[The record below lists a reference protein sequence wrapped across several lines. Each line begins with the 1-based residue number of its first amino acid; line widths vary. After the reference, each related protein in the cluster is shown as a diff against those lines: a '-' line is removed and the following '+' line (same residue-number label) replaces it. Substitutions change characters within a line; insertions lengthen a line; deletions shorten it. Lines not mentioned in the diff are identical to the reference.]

1 MKKYFLLVIVMIAA
15 IMIPVACSGAD
26 DSVPDNT
33 VNITETPTLIPS
45 DSPTNAPT
53 DTPTDTPSP
62 SPTPSP
68 TPTPTPVPGLMD
80 IWEETD
86 EPNMYSL
93 PDMDLTGYYF
103 NSFQEDGKLL
113 YFLNEDYSSEPQIIS
128 YDYTTDTTVRK
139 TLEDVDANEY
149 HFYVIPDRYIVIN
162 DGSKTLRYLDFDLN
176 EIRAAEIPI
185 KSTYPEFWA
194 DSTYENI
201 YFVESDQLKKF
212 NTETGETVTIAKNSQ
227 YRDAYPSGMTPD
239 GKYLKVYIY
248 SWKKGYSVVYLAD
261 VNTGEL
267 LRNDDARDYVEEYYL
282 SPDKCEIVTMDDNS
296 NRILIYDIDPEDTEQ
311 ILKLDQ
317 GILEFDRDPKTI
329 IELNTYY
336 DLIHPEI
343 DWTNRKMLTNARYS
357 RGDYLTLEF
366 KCYDLDTGEKCSSS
380 ALSVDSGVYTD
391 YNMCLDAEDG
401 YVIIGGNRGNVPFS
415 YVWDYLNDE
424 VNTDN
429 SDFRRIN
436 YIPDYLD
443 EHRKELEGKY
453 NMYIYLGSE
462 IFATETD
469 YTLTCC
475 KSASEM
481 DAALYIVDEVL
492 SIYPEGFF
500 EQIKYGNIR
509 TIGLYL
515 CDGFTKKASYGIDNA
530 IALAGT
536 DGYERFLVLDI
547 SYPSDLRRNII
558 HEISHWTDNRIN
570 QQAGKSD
577 ETFEDAWS
585 KLNPE
590 DFYYMNDYNKT
601 SPFYRYTYSSAKE
614 KAYFVDTYS
623 MSKATEDRA
632 RLFEYLMRY
641 DKEYGSKYM
650 ESEAMRRKLHLYF
663 ESIRNCFDT
672 TGWPDETV
680 WEHKLNLLDRMYDGD
695 ESLSYETIYPEMT
708 GDEKTYVSSDD
719 RWYLDAYVGG
729 IHAYG

>member
-1 MKKYFLLVIVMIAA
+1 MKKYFLLVIVLIAA
-15 IMIPVACSGAD
+15 IMIPVACSSD
-26 DSVPDNT
+26 ESPRQEDNIN
-33 VNITETPTLIPS
+33 VTEPPTLIPS
-45 DSPTNAPT
+45 NIPTSEPT
-53 DTPTDTPSP
+53 SEPTDTPSP

-68 TPTPTPVPGLMD
+68 TPTPLPGLKD

-103 NSFQEDGKLL
+103 NSFQTDGKLL
-113 YFLNEDYSSEPQIIS
+113 YFLNEDYSSDPEIIS

-139 TLEDVDANEY
+139 TLEGVDANEY
-149 HFYVIPDRYIVIN
+149 HFYVIPDKYIVIN

-176 EIRAAEIPI
+176 EIMLAEIPI

-194 DSTYENI
+194 DSTYENL
-201 YFVESDQLKKF
+201 YFVESDELKKF
-212 NTETGETVTIAKNSQ
+212 NAASGETVTIAKNSQ
-227 YRDAYPSGMTPD
+227 YKDAYPSGMTPD

-267 LRNDDARDYVEEYYL
+267 IRNDEARDYAEEYYL
-282 SPDKCEIVTMDDNS
+282 SPDEKEIITMDSDA
-296 NRILIYDIDPEDTEQ
+296 NRIKIYDIDPEDTELM
-311 ILKLDQ
+311 LKLDQ
-317 GILEFDRDPKTI
+317 GIIEIEQDPKTV

-343 DWTNRKMLTNARYS
+343 DWTNRKVLTNARYS
-357 RGDYLTLEF
+357 MGDYLTLEF
-366 KCYDLDTGEKCSSS
+366 KSYDIDTGEKCSSS
-380 ALSVDSGVYTD
+380 VISVDSGAYTD

-401 YVIIGGNRGNVPFS
+401 YVIIGGNRGNAPFS
-415 YVWDYLNDE
+415 YAWDYLNDE
-424 VNTDN
+424 VNTDY

-443 EHRKELEGKY
+443 EHRKELEKKY

-570 QQAGKSD
+570 QQQDYRSD

-585 KLNPE
+585 KLNPT

-614 KAYFVDTYS
+614 KAYFVDSYS

-641 DKEYGSKYM
+641 DKEYNSKYM
-650 ESEAMRRKLHLYF
+650 ESEAMRKKLHLYF
-663 ESIRNCFDT
+663 ENIRKCFDT

-680 WEHKLNLLDRMYDGD
+680 WEHKLNLLDRLYDGD
-695 ESLSYETIYPEMT
+695 ESLSYEIIYPEMT
-708 GDEKTYVSSDD
+708 GDEETYVTTDD